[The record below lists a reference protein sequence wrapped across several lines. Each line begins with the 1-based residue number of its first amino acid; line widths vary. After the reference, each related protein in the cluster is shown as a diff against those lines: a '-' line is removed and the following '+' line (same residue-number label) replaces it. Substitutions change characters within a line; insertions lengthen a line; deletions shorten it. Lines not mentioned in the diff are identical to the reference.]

1 MAKRQKQ
8 KIMTK
13 KHVARLERERRQKQ
27 LLIYGSIALV
37 AIVFIIITIGVVNET
52 IITPRKPIA
61 SVGEDVITTK
71 EFQEVVRYQRLQ
83 LVNEYIN
90 TYEFMQSF
98 DDQNTMS
105 YFQNNLQQIEFQLQ
119 PEFLGQGIIDSLIE
133 DRLVRQEAA
142 RRGISV
148 SESEIEEAVQTI
160 FGYYPGGTPTPK
172 PTQESVPT
180 STLSPTQLALVPPT
194 PTAMPTQVVTETAE
208 ITPTAEA
215 PEPTATE
222 IPPTPTPYTA
232 AQFDQN
238 YETALDN
245 LDQGINLS
253 EDAFRKIFE
262 GQLFREKV
270 FDAITAD
277 MEQNQEQVWARHIL
291 VEDEETAQDVMARIE
306 SGDDFAELAKEL
318 STDPGSGANGGDL
331 GWFGEGRMVA
341 EFEQAAFSLEIGEI
355 SDPVE
360 SSFGWHIIQVL
371 GREMR
376 PVDDNT
382 FEQLRQ
388 QTFQEWLDTQR
399 EAANVEINE
408 EWVNVVPT
416 EPSIPPQLSTAALV
430 PTP

>member
-8 KIMTK
+8 RIMSK
-13 KHVARLERERRQKQ
+13 KHVARLERERRQKK

-37 AIVFIIITIGVVNET
+37 VIVIIIIAIGVVNET
-52 IITPRKPIA
+52 ILTPRKPVA
-61 SVGEDVITTK
+61 TVGEDAITTN

-105 YFQNNLQQIEFQLQ
+105 YFLSSLQQIEFQLQ
-119 PEFLGQGIIDSLIE
+119 PEFLGQNIIDNLIE
-133 DRLVRQEAA
+133 DRLIRQEAA
-142 RRGISV
+142 RRGITV
-148 SESEIEEAVQTI
+148 SESEVEEIVQNV
-160 FGYYPGGTPTPK
+160 FGYYPGGTPTPI
-172 PTQESVPT
+172 PTQESLPT

-194 PTAMPTQVVTETAE
+194 PTATPTQVLTETEE

-222 IPPTPTPYTA
+222 IPPTPTPYTE
-232 AQFDQN
+232 AQYEQN
-238 YETALDN
+238 YQTALDN
-245 LDQGINLS
+245 LEEGINLS
-253 EDAFRKIFE
+253 ESSFRKIFE
-262 GQLFREKV
+262 GQLIRQKV

-277 MEQNQEQVWARHIL
+277 MEQIQEQVWARHIL
-291 VEDEETAQDVMARIE
+291 VEDEETARDVLARIE
-306 SGDDFAELAKEL
+306 AGEDFAELAKEL
-318 STDPGSGANGGDL
+318 STDTGSGANGGDL
-331 GWFGEGRMVA
+331 GWFGEGQMVA
-341 EFEQAAFSLEIGEI
+341 EFEQAAFGLEIGEI
-355 SDPVE
+355 SEPVE

-376 PVDDNT
+376 PIDNNT

-388 QTFQEWLDTQR
+388 QTFQEWLDAQR
-399 EAANVEINE
+399 EAADVEINE
-408 EWVNVVPT
+408 EWINVVPT
-416 EPSIPPQLSTAALV
+416 EPSIPPQLSSAALV